1 MDFSVFSPEQQMVIR
16 TESGSEQA
24 AMERTYRLL
33 CDGAAGESP
42 VCEMLHAAF
51 CGCDAAK
58 RTLALRF
65 TVEDWMQNDKMT
77 LHGGIL
83 ATALDTTMGVL
94 VRFCKGGERTS
105 TVSLNTNFLRPLP
118 VGAAFIVEAAVEKT
132 GRRIQF
138 VSAYVTADEEVCA
151 TATATFI

>member
-1 MDFSVFSPEQQMVIR
+1 
-16 TESGSEQA
+16 
-24 AMERTYRLL
+24 
-33 CDGAAGESP
+33 
-42 VCEMLHAAF
+42 MLHAAF

-118 VGAAFIVEAAVEKT
+118 VGAAFIVEAAVEKM

-138 VSAYVTADEEVCA
+138 VSAHVTADEEVCA